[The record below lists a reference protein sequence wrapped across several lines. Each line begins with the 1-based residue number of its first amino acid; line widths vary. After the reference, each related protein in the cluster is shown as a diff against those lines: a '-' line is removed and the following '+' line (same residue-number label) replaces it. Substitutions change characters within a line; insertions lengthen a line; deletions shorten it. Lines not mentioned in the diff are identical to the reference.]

1 MVWLGGKLSSC
12 SGLKFARGLT
22 WMADPGL
29 GGRGARASGERSSAP
44 EAPAAGPGGSDAPII
59 ALYDISK
66 HFPGVLANDRVSFC
80 VGRQEIH
87 ALLGENGAGKS
98 TLVKLIYGLLRPD
111 AGRMVLAGLSYAPA
125 SPAEARAR
133 GVGLVFQHFSLFE
146 GLTVAENIALGI
158 NRQRADREL
167 KAKIARLS
175 AAYGLGLDPERQV
188 GTLSVGERQRVE
200 IVRCLLQSPRLL
212 IMDEPTSVLTPQ
224 EVEALFATL
233 RRLVAEGC
241 SILYISH
248 KLEEIRALCSW
259 ATVLRAGRVVA
270 SCDPRR
276 EGTARIAEM
285 MLGGSLPAVRRGRQ
299 RGIGQVRLRVGGL
312 SLARAE
318 QFGTD
323 LAGIDVEV
331 RAGEIVG
338 IAGVAGNGQQEL
350 MDALTG
356 ERLAAS
362 DRAIEIDAT
371 PAGLSCAAVR
381 RRLGLC
387 AVREERLAHASVPD
401 MALWENGVLTAAAR
415 RGLSRRGFIDKER
428 ARRFA
433 GDIVADFAVAAR
445 SVESA
450 AKRLSG
456 GNLQRFLVGR
466 EVLQHPAVL
475 IVAQPTWGV
484 DVGAAATIQARLLA
498 LAETGTAILVLSQDL
513 DELFAIADRI
523 AVIANGRLSP
533 AEPVDR
539 ITAAGLGFKMSGQRQ
554 APGEPAHA

>member
-1 MVWLGGKLSSC
+1 
-12 SGLKFARGLT
+12 
-22 WMADPGL
+22 
-29 GGRGARASGERSSAP
+29 
-44 EAPAAGPGGSDAPII
+44 
-59 ALYDISK
+59 
-66 HFPGVLANDRVSFC
+66 
-80 VGRQEIH
+80 
-87 ALLGENGAGKS
+87 
-98 TLVKLIYGLLRPD
+98 
-111 AGRMVLAGLSYAPA
+111 
-125 SPAEARAR
+125 
-133 GVGLVFQHFSLFE
+133 
-146 GLTVAENIALGI
+146 
-158 NRQRADREL
+158 
-167 KAKIARLS
+167 
-175 AAYGLGLDPERQV
+175 
-188 GTLSVGERQRVE
+188 VGERQRVE

-276 EGTARIAEM
+276 ESAARIAEM
-285 MLGGSLPAVRRGRQ
+285 MLGGSLPSVRHSRQ
-299 RGIGQVRLRVGGL
+299 RGIGRVRLRVGGL
-312 SLARAE
+312 SLSKAE
-318 QFGTD
+318 QFGVD
-323 LAGIDVEV
+323 LADINIEV
-331 RAGEIVG
+331 RGGEIVG

-362 DRAIEIDAT
+362 ERAIEIDGTAV
-371 PAGLSCAAVR
+371 GLSSPEAR
-381 RRLGLC
+381 RGLGLC

-401 MALWENGVLTAAAR
+401 MALWENGVLTAAVR

-433 GDIVADFAVAAR
+433 GDIVADFAVTAP

-466 EVLQHPAVL
+466 EVLQGPAVL
-475 IVAQPTWGV
+475 LAAQPTWGV
-484 DVGAAATIQARLLA
+484 DVGAGTTIQARLLA
-498 LAETGTAILVLSQDL
+498 LAEAGTAILVLSQDL

-539 ITAAGLGFKMSGQRQ
+539 ITAAGLGLKMSGHHH
-554 APGEPAHA
+554 APGAPAHA

>member
-1 MVWLGGKLSSC
+1 
-12 SGLKFARGLT
+12 
-22 WMADPGL
+22 MADPGL
-29 GGRGARASGERSSAP
+29 GGRSARASGDRSSGP
-44 EAPAAGPGGSDAPII
+44 DAPAAGPGGSDQPLI

-66 HFPGVLANDRVSFC
+66 HFPGVLANDQVSFSI
-80 VGRQEIH
+80 GRHEIH

-98 TLVKLIYGLLRPD
+98 TLVKLVYGLMRPD
-111 AGRMVLAGLSYAPA
+111 AGRMVLDGLSYAPG

-133 GVGLVFQHFSLFE
+133 GVGLIFQHFSLFE

-167 KAKIARLS
+167 KTKIARLS
-175 AAYGLGLDPERQV
+175 GAYGLALDPERQV

-212 IMDEPTSVLTPQ
+212 IMDEPTSVLAPQ

-276 EGTARIAEM
+276 ESAARIAEM
-285 MLGGSLPAVRRGRQ
+285 MLGGSLPSVRHSRQ
-299 RGIGQVRLRVGGL
+299 RGIGRVRLRVGGL
-312 SLARAE
+312 SLSKAE
-318 QFGTD
+318 QFGVD
-323 LAGIDVEV
+323 LADINIEV
-331 RAGEIVG
+331 RGGEIVG

-362 DRAIEIDAT
+362 ERAIEIDGTAV
-371 PAGLSCAAVR
+371 GLSSPEAR
-381 RRLGLC
+381 RGLGLC

-401 MALWENGVLTAAAR
+401 MALWENGVLTAAVR

-433 GDIVADFAVAAR
+433 GDIVADFAVTAP

-466 EVLQHPAVL
+466 EVLQGPAVL
-475 IVAQPTWGV
+475 LAAQPTWGV
-484 DVGAAATIQARLLA
+484 DVGAGTTIQARLLA
-498 LAETGTAILVLSQDL
+498 LAEAGTAILVLSQDL

-539 ITAAGLGFKMSGQRQ
+539 ITAAGLGLKMSGHHH
-554 APGEPAHA
+554 APGAPAHA

>member
-1 MVWLGGKLSSC
+1 
-12 SGLKFARGLT
+12 
-22 WMADPGL
+22 MADPGL
-29 GGRGARASGERSSAP
+29 GGRGTRAPGDRSAGRH
-44 EAPAAGPGGSDAPII
+44 APAAGDGSEAPRI
-59 ALYDISK
+59 ALYEMSK

-80 VGRQEIH
+80 VGQHEIH

-98 TLVKLIYGLLRPD
+98 TLVKLIYGLMRPD
-111 AGRMVLAGLSYAPA
+111 AGRMVLDGARYAPA

-133 GVGLVFQHFSLFE
+133 GVGLVFQHFSLFD

-158 NRQRADREL
+158 HRQRADRQL

-175 AAYGLGLDPERQV
+175 SAYGLALDPERQV

-200 IVRCLLQSPRLL
+200 IVRSLLQSPRLL

-248 KLEEIRALCSW
+248 KLEEIRALCSR

-276 EGTARIAEM
+276 ESAARIAEM
-285 MLGGSLPAVRRGRQ
+285 MLGGSLPSVRRRRQ
-299 RGIGQVRLRVGGL
+299 RGIGRVRLRLDGL
-312 SLARAE
+312 SLAKAE
-318 QFGTD
+318 QFGVD
-323 LAGIDVEV
+323 LAGITIEV

-362 DRAIEIDAT
+362 EGAIEIDGTAV
-371 PAGLSCAAVR
+371 GLSSPKVR
-381 RRLGLC
+381 RGLGLC

-401 MALWENGVLTAAAR
+401 MALWENGVLTAATR
-415 RGLSRRGFIDKER
+415 RGLRRRGFIDQAR

-433 GDIVADFAVAAR
+433 ADIVADFAVTAP
-445 SVESA
+445 SVASP

-466 EVLQHPAVL
+466 EVLQDPAVL

-484 DVGAAATIQARLLA
+484 DVGAAATIHARLLA
-498 LAETGTAILVLSQDL
+498 LAEAGTAILMLSQDL
-513 DELFAIADRI
+513 DELFALADRI

-533 AEPVDR
+533 PEPADR
-539 ITAAGLGFKMSGQRQ
+539 ITAAGLGLKMSGHGD
-554 APGEPAHA
+554 APGEPVHA